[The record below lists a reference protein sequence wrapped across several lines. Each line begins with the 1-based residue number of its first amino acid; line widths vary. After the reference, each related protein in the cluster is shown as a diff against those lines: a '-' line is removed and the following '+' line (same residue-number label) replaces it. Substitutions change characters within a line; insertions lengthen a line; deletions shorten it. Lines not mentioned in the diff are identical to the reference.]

1 MKTDRLTFKMYV
13 SANLRALKLMGS
25 THPGYIAMYAASALC
40 AAIQPL
46 AVLAFSAMLLDEL
59 AGARD
64 LTRIALYAAL
74 ATVSTF
80 ALTAAWSA
88 LNRKINLGS
97 FASGI
102 MRTMMMR
109 AEHYASLDFEHVE
122 DAGLRELMTEI
133 SGAENWNGYGLGRM
147 VFNVPQL
154 FQNVLGL
161 VASAVLLRGVF
172 KAGLAVWPLALSP
185 VVPVILSSLLA
196 RRGVK
201 IAKENEKGMPK
212 VNAMFNY
219 YLGGYLLP
227 EKAGK
232 DIRIFNQVPA
242 IKNILGQS
250 GFRRFAMVLV
260 KLESLRTSVLGLAN
274 SLIGAAAYIIIGLH
288 ALSGEF
294 TIGQVTQYVGAI
306 AAFSGAASGLAGTLS
321 AFAENTPFLL
331 KLYDFLD
338 RPKVKRE
345 GTLPIEKNA
354 GGRHELEFKNVSF
367 RYPGAPDYALRNL
380 DLKLRAG
387 RKTAVV
393 GMNGSGKTTM
403 IKLLCRL
410 YDPTEGEITLDGVD
424 IREYDYRAYMDIFA
438 VVFQDFK
445 LTGFSLG
452 QNVAASVDYDA
463 GRVSRLLDTVGFGDK
478 YPLDTTLYKV
488 YDKDGAEVS
497 GGEAQKIALAR
508 ALYRDSPI
516 MILDEP
522 TAALDPLAESEI
534 YSHFD
539 GIAGDRTA
547 VYISHRLSSCRFCD
561 ECAVFDSG
569 TLVQHGTHA
578 ALLEDT
584 SGKYHELWTSQAQ
597 YYK

>member
-1 MKTDRLTFKMYV
+1 
-13 SANLRALKLMGS
+13 
-25 THPGYIAMYAASALC
+25 
-40 AAIQPL
+40 
-46 AVLAFSAMLLDEL
+46 MLLDEL

-74 ATVSTF
+74 ATGTTF
-80 ALTAAWSA
+80 ALTAARAA
-88 LNRKINLGS
+88 LDRKLNLGAFS
-97 FASGI
+97 SGI

-133 SGAENWNGYGLGRM
+133 SGAENWNSYGLGRM
-147 VFNVPQL
+147 IFGISSLLQQTFGLIVSAAL
-154 FQNVLGL
+154 FIGM
-161 VASAVLLRGVF
+161 F
-172 KAGLAVWPLALSP
+172 KADLIVRLLALTP
-185 VVPVILSSLLA
+185 VVPIIVGSLLGK
-196 RRGVK
+196 RSTK
-201 IAKENEKGMPK
+201 IMLEADKGMPK
-212 VNAMFNY
+212 VNAMYNY
-219 YLGGYLLP
+219 YAGDYLLP

-232 DIRIFNQVPA
+232 DIRIFDQSPA
-242 IKNILGQS
+242 IKDVLERV
-250 GFRRFAMVLV
+250 GFRRFARMMV
-260 KLESLRTSVLGLAN
+260 KSESLRTGVLGLAN
-274 SLIGAAAYIIIGLH
+274 SLIGAVAYIFIGLR

-306 AAFSGAASGLAGTLS
+306 AAFSSAASGLAGWLS
-321 AFAENTPFLL
+321 TFAENTPFLL

-345 GTLPIEKNA
+345 GTLPIEKTV

-452 QNVAASVDYDA
+452 QNVAASADYDA
-463 GRVSRLLDTVGFGDK
+463 ERVSRLLDTVGFGDK

-488 YDKDGAEVS
+488 YDKDGAEIS

-508 ALYRDSPI
+508 ALYKEAPVI
-516 MILDEP
+516 ILDEP
-522 TAALDPLAESEI
+522 TAALDPIAESEI

-539 GIAGDRTA
+539 SIAGDRTA

-578 ALLEDT
+578 ALLEDA
-584 SGKYHELWTSQAQ
+584 SGKYYELWTSQAQ
-597 YYK
+597 YYAQ